1 MKVEDLMDDGY
12 LDAPFR
18 FDKELEALIVIM
30 TSHGFGKA
38 LGCLLA

>member
-1 MKVEDLMDDGY
+1 MYDGY

-18 FDKELEALIVIM
+18 FDKEQKALIVIVP
-30 TSHGFGKA
+30 SHGFGKV